1 MTDEVRTMAAPERF
15 EPEMPGDLSALAAD
29 DADEIVSH
37 EDGVD
42 AGDDDA
48 QDTDPEETPDE

>member
-1 MTDEVRTMAAPERF
+1 MTDEVRMMAAPERF
-15 EPEMPGDLSALAAD
+15 EPEMPGDMSALVAD
-29 DADEIVSH
+29 DADDIASH

-48 QDTDPEETPDE
+48 DDTDPEGAPDE

>member
-1 MTDEVRTMAAPERF
+1 MAAPERF

-48 QDTDPEETPDE
+48 QDTDPEESPDE